1 MFEHG
6 VKDGEQ
12 LAHRRS
18 PGELARFARGKQ
30 AVIEG
35 GDDRVFVSRDHGRH
49 IERGAHTGALAYA
62 DQNEKDYAALVAA
75 AKAGRIKAE
84 VEEEEE

>member
-18 PGELARFARGKQ
+18 PGDLARFTRGKQ
-30 AVIEG
+30 AIIEG

-49 IERGAHTGALAYA
+49 IERGAHTGASAPDGPPSA
-62 DQNEKDYAALVAA
+62 HHSAVA
-75 AKAGRIKAE
+75 
-84 VEEEEE
+84 VERS